1 MLCYDTYILV
11 EIKQENPEFM
21 KFLDQD
27 FIITDM
33 TMAEFYIIV
42 YKEKGQEEADYWHKK
57 LSPYCHPVN
66 REILI
71 KSLKY
76 RTDNKKEDLSIFDCI
91 GYIYAL
97 ENNLKFVTGDKEF
110 KNKEGVMFISK

>member
-1 MLCYDTYILV
+1 MLCFDTYILV
-11 EIKQENPEFM
+11 EIKQDNPDFM
-21 KFLDQD
+21 KFLDQE

-42 YKEKGQEEADYWHKK
+42 YKEKGQSEADYWHKK
-57 LSPYCHPVN
+57 FVSYCRPVS

-71 KSLKY
+71 KALKY
-76 RTDNKKEDLSIFDCI
+76 RIDNKKENLSIFDCV

-97 ENNLKFVTGDKEF
+97 ENNLKFVTGDKAF
-110 KNKEGVMFISK
+110 KNKESVLFTGK